1 MGPCVR
7 GLLGLL
13 PLRPG
18 GQGAPLEG
26 QGPRERRVALVLRAG
41 SLATG
46 SAFEIRF
53 KERLGFYEDLVDPE
67 DFRARTAAVMVALAM
82 AKPGAGKAL
91 KPWPPSSLRARRRTF
106 DDKYGPLKSGSTHHR
121 DRNIRRLLAGG

>member
-1 MGPCVR
+1 VFVGCSGSFRFDRAVKAR
-7 GLLGLL
+7 HWQVKVHSNDVSLLSC
-13 PLRPG
+13 
-18 GQGAPLEG
+18 
-26 QGPRERRVALVLRAG
+26 ALG

-53 KERLGFYEDLVDPE
+53 KERLGFLEDLVDPE

-121 DRNIRRLLAGG
+121 GRDVRRLLAGG